1 MKKNK
6 LSESAKSAVVYTF
19 ATLFSRG
26 LAIITVPIFTR
37 MMTTTQIGTVNLYNS
52 WYSLISAFATLSLTS
67 GGFAVAMK
75 EYAGDRDKYQSA
87 VLSLTSIIAIIIAC
101 FAGKPS
107 KSKSE
112 EIIKD
117 YLAAINDKSED
128 EFAKVID
135 TKGYIVY
142 KEEGEKKFDKKYDD
156 KKYIKNYLEDNN
168 FDELSDAES
177 SITTT
182 LKNKNK
188 YSSKEYSLEEITS
201 IKKSSKS
208 KKIKIIK
215 AKLKVKSSY
224 SSSSDTANLKLYV
237 IKVDGKYKVINAEID

>member
-1 MKKNK
+1 MNENEKNVNENPEENVKDEISEVNGQTVQNEQEVNENKNTKPKNK
-6 LSESAKSAVVYTF
+6 KILTFSLVGGIAVV
-19 ATLFSRG
+19 
-26 LAIITVPIFTR
+26 AIII
-37 MMTTTQIGTVNLYNS
+37 L
-52 WYSLISAFATLSLTS
+52 
-67 GGFAVAMK
+67 
-75 EYAGDRDKYQSA
+75 
-87 VLSLTSIIAIIIAC
+87 AIIIAC
-101 FAGKPS
+101 SAGKPS

-188 YSSKEYSLEEITS
+188 YSSKEYSLKEITS

>member
-1 MKKNK
+1 MNENEKNVNENPEENVKNGISEVNGQTVQNGQEVNENKNTKPKNK
-6 LSESAKSAVVYTF
+6 KILTFSLVGGIAVV
-19 ATLFSRG
+19 
-26 LAIITVPIFTR
+26 V
-37 MMTTTQIGTVNLYNS
+37 
-52 WYSLISAFATLSLTS
+52 LI
-67 GGFAVAMK
+67 
-75 EYAGDRDKYQSA
+75 
-87 VLSLTSIIAIIIAC
+87 IIAIVIAC

-182 LKNKNK
+182 LKNKYK
-188 YSSKEYSLEEITS
+188 YSSKEYSLKEITS

>member
-1 MKKNK
+1 MNENEKNVNENPEENVKDEISEVNGQIVQNEQEVNENKNTKPKNK
-6 LSESAKSAVVYTF
+6 KILTFSLVGGIAVV
-19 ATLFSRG
+19 
-26 LAIITVPIFTR
+26 AII
-37 MMTTTQIGTVNLYNS
+37 
-52 WYSLISAFATLSLTS
+52 
-67 GGFAVAMK
+67 
-75 EYAGDRDKYQSA
+75 
-87 VLSLTSIIAIIIAC
+87 IIAIIIAC

-107 KSKSE
+107 KSMSE

-188 YSSKEYSLEEITS
+188 YSSKEYSLKEITS

>member
-1 MKKNK
+1 MNENEKNVNENPEENVKDEISEVNGQTVQNEQEVNENKNTKPKNK
-6 LSESAKSAVVYTF
+6 KILTFSLVGGIAVV
-19 ATLFSRG
+19 
-26 LAIITVPIFTR
+26 AII
-37 MMTTTQIGTVNLYNS
+37 
-52 WYSLISAFATLSLTS
+52 
-67 GGFAVAMK
+67 
-75 EYAGDRDKYQSA
+75 
-87 VLSLTSIIAIIIAC
+87 IIAIIIAC

-182 LKNKNK
+182 LKNKYK
-188 YSSKEYSLEEITS
+188 YSSKEYSLKEITS

-224 SSSSDTANLKLYV
+224 SSSSDTAANLKLYV

>member
-1 MKKNK
+1 MNENEKNVNENPEENLKDEISEVNGQTVQNEQEVNENKNTKPKNK
-6 LSESAKSAVVYTF
+6 KILTFSLVGGIAVV
-19 ATLFSRG
+19 
-26 LAIITVPIFTR
+26 V
-37 MMTTTQIGTVNLYNS
+37 
-52 WYSLISAFATLSLTS
+52 LI
-67 GGFAVAMK
+67 
-75 EYAGDRDKYQSA
+75 
-87 VLSLTSIIAIIIAC
+87 IIAIVIAC

-168 FDELSDAES
+168 FDELSDTES

-182 LKNKNK
+182 LKNKYK
-188 YSSKEYSLEEITS
+188 YSSKEYSLKEITS

>member
-1 MKKNK
+1 MNENEKNVNENPEENVKDEISEVNGQTVQNGQEVNENKNTKPKNK
-6 LSESAKSAVVYTF
+6 KILTFSLVGGIAVV
-19 ATLFSRG
+19 A
-26 LAIITVPIFTR
+26 
-37 MMTTTQIGTVNLYNS
+37 
-52 WYSLISAFATLSLTS
+52 LI
-67 GGFAVAMK
+67 
-75 EYAGDRDKYQSA
+75 
-87 VLSLTSIIAIIIAC
+87 IIAIVIAC

-182 LKNKNK
+182 LKNKYK
-188 YSSKEYSLEEITS
+188 YSSKEYSLKEITS

>member
-1 MKKNK
+1 MNENEKNVNENPEENVKNGISEVNGQTVQNEQEVNENKNTKPKNK
-6 LSESAKSAVVYTF
+6 KILTFSLVGGIAVV
-19 ATLFSRG
+19 
-26 LAIITVPIFTR
+26 V
-37 MMTTTQIGTVNLYNS
+37 
-52 WYSLISAFATLSLTS
+52 LI
-67 GGFAVAMK
+67 
-75 EYAGDRDKYQSA
+75 
-87 VLSLTSIIAIIIAC
+87 IIAIVIAC

-168 FDELSDAES
+168 FDELSDTES

-182 LKNKNK
+182 LKNKYK
-188 YSSKEYSLEEITS
+188 YSSKEYSLKEITS

>member
-1 MKKNK
+1 MNENEKNVNENPEENVKDEISEVNGQTVQNEQEVNENKNTKPKNK
-6 LSESAKSAVVYTF
+6 KILTFSLVGGIAVV
-19 ATLFSRG
+19 
-26 LAIITVPIFTR
+26 V
-37 MMTTTQIGTVNLYNS
+37 
-52 WYSLISAFATLSLTS
+52 LI
-67 GGFAVAMK
+67 
-75 EYAGDRDKYQSA
+75 
-87 VLSLTSIIAIIIAC
+87 IIAIVIAC

-182 LKNKNK
+182 LKNKYK
-188 YSSKEYSLEEITS
+188 YSSKEYSLKEITS

>member
-1 MKKNK
+1 MNENEKNVNENPEENVKNEISEVNEQSVQNEQEVNENKNTKPKNK
-6 LSESAKSAVVYTF
+6 KILTFSLVGGIAVV
-19 ATLFSRG
+19 A
-26 LAIITVPIFTR
+26 
-37 MMTTTQIGTVNLYNS
+37 
-52 WYSLISAFATLSLTS
+52 LI
-67 GGFAVAMK
+67 
-75 EYAGDRDKYQSA
+75 
-87 VLSLTSIIAIIIAC
+87 IIAIVIAC

-182 LKNKNK
+182 LKNKYK
-188 YSSKEYSLEEITS
+188 YSSKEYSLKEITS

>member
-1 MKKNK
+1 MNENEKNVNENPEENVKDEISEVNGQTVQNEQEVNENKNTKPKNK
-6 LSESAKSAVVYTF
+6 KILTFSLVGGIAVV
-19 ATLFSRG
+19 
-26 LAIITVPIFTR
+26 V
-37 MMTTTQIGTVNLYNS
+37 
-52 WYSLISAFATLSLTS
+52 LI
-67 GGFAVAMK
+67 
-75 EYAGDRDKYQSA
+75 
-87 VLSLTSIIAIIIAC
+87 IIAIVIAC

-182 LKNKNK
+182 LKNKYK
-188 YSSKEYSLEEITS
+188 YSSKEYSLKEIAS